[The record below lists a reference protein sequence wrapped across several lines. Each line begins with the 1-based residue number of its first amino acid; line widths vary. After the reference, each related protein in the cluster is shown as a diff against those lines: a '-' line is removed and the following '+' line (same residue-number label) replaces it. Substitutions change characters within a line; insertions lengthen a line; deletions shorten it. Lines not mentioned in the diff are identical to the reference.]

1 MTSIIKNRTVTKD
14 INGDQLTAGSN
25 VVCVDDA
32 IGGDNDVDSEWDIVS
47 DKHYVVSHLHDDD
60 NLIEPMVL
68 IIGSKNGPFM
78 ANRFIVS
85 GVNIDLNTQN
95 YTELCSQLEQFQ
107 HTLHGEKNQERR
119 SGIEVQISEA
129 KRLIENYDL
138 SDDDLF
144 QCQGCDVLLDIEESI
159 QPHGDELYCSG
170 CAELHRVKA
179 GVFTSE
185 APSLKPF
192 HVSIYEDDGDTKTLD
207 FYCQAECEDGA
218 DEKALEAH
226 PNGVI
231 RHITEILPDAYPND
245 TNKSISKHNI
255 IPGAKHAII
264 NVKLAISAPVSSD
277 PSGGVSGLDEMLKA
291 SVSSGFLADYE
302 LAHSDN
308 PAMVFSD
315 PNQVEGDLLRRL
327 QSYMICVQDSDYN
340 EEWIHVETT
349 KPLADLD
356 EDALIDALKDVI
368 VIEERDRVLVGCIS
382 ASQRVLI

>member
-1 MTSIIKNRTVTKD
+1 MTSIIKSRTVTKD
-14 INGDQLTAGSN
+14 INGTQLTAGSN

-32 IGGDNDVDSEWDIVS
+32 IGGDNDVESEWDIVKG
-47 DKHYVVSHLHDDD
+47 KHYVVAHLHDDD

-68 IIGSKNGPFM
+68 VIDSKNGPFM
-78 ANRFIVS
+78 ANRFIAS
-85 GVNIDLNTQN
+85 GVDIDLNTQN

-107 HTLHGEKNQERR
+107 HALHGETNQERC
-119 SGIEVQISEA
+119 SDIKAHIAEA

-138 SDDDLF
+138 SADDLF
-144 QCQGCDVLLDIEESI
+144 QCQGCDVILDIEESI
-159 QPHGDELYCSG
+159 QPHGDELYCAG

-185 APSLKPF
+185 SPSLKPF
-192 HVSIYEDDGDTKTLD
+192 HVSVYEDDGDT
-207 FYCQAECEDGA
+207 
-218 DEKALEAH
+218 
-226 PNGVI
+226 
-231 RHITEILPDAYPND
+231 
-245 TNKSISKHNI
+245 NKSISEHNI

-264 NVKLAISAPVSSD
+264 NVKLAISTPVSSD
-277 PSGGVSGLDEMLKA
+277 PVGGVSELDEMLKA